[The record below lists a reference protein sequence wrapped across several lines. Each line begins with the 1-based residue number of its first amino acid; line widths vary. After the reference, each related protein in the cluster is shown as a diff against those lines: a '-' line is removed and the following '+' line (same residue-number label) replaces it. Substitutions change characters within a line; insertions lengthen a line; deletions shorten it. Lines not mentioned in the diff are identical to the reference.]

1 MKKRFIDGVLI
12 QPYATRGLLLET
24 ENELSIIMA
33 TSFIR
38 YKFYIGKKKQA
49 SKPNRLEAC
58 FEARQNTTLWC

>member
-1 MKKRFIDGVLI
+1 M
-12 QPYATRGLLLET
+12 ET